1 MQTTMSTHDIL
12 HTLFGRRETTC
23 PNEADVL
30 AYSESRLSAR
40 NRGHLERHFAGC
52 DDCRELLVFLARESA
67 EAYAPLSNEAVSE
80 QTDKVLSLIRH
91 DELNRGKQKQ
101 RRQTRR
107 DFYPSYP
114 KLAAAALMLC
124 TIAISAIVFLTSGP
138 TPAESAMQA
147 LAIAVKDARF
157 TEARVSGGLGYSPY
171 SVNRGVGK
179 NDNELQFNR
188 AIANLKS
195 AGQNPASVSER
206 LVLARVYL
214 ARGTPEEAWTILG
227 ELEMRGVETS
237 EALNDMGVAQF
248 EMGKYEEAISY
259 FTRALAKSPSYSEAL
274 FNKALAE
281 ERAHHNDQAREDW
294 RQFISVSSDENW
306 KAEASKHL
314 R

>member
-1 MQTTMSTHDIL
+1 MSTHDIL
-12 HTLFGRRETTC
+12 HTLFGRKLTIC

-40 NRGHLERHFAGC
+40 NRARLERHFASC
-52 DDCRELLVFLARESA
+52 DDCRELLVFLGRESA

-80 QTDKVLSLIRH
+80 QTGRVLSLIRH
-91 DELNRGKQKQ
+91 DELNRGKQQ
-101 RRQTRR
+101 QSRQTRR

-114 KLAAAALMLC
+114 KLAAVALMLC
-124 TIAISAIVFLTSGP
+124 TIAISASVFLTSGP
-138 TPAESAMQA
+138 TPAESAMRV

-157 TEARVSGGLGYSPY
+157 TEARVSGGLAYSPY
-171 SVNRGVGK
+171 SVNRGVGRD
-179 NDNELQFNR
+179 DNELQFNR
-188 AIANLKS
+188 AIADLKFADNE
-195 AGQNPASVSER
+195 AGPVKDR
-206 LVLARVYL
+206 LALARIYL
-214 ARGTPEEAWTILG
+214 ARGTPEDTSRAWRILA

-259 FTRALAKSPSYSEAL
+259 FTRALAKSSSYSEAL

-281 ERAHHNDQAREDW
+281 ERAHHADRAEQDW
-294 RQFISVSSDENW
+294 RQFISVSSDESW
-306 KAEASKHL
+306 KVEASKHL